1 MAEFT
6 PINTQEEFD
15 SRVQEL
21 YGDVS
26 GLQGQITTLTGERDT
41 HAATI
46 AQLQEEVKGYKT
58 AALKAKIA
66 KEKGI
71 PAELADRL
79 SGEDEKGLRAD
90 ADAMAANLR
99 VFKGAAPLASTEP
112 APGDPKTANM
122 RTLLNELRGE

>member
-1 MAEFT
+1 MDFT

-15 SRVQEL
+15 ARVTEL
-21 YGDVS
+21 YGDVN

-46 AQLQEEVKGYKT
+46 ANLQKEINGYKV
-58 AALKAKIA
+58 AALKQKVA

-71 PAELADRL
+71 PLDMASRLAGD
-79 SGEDEKGLRAD
+79 DEKSLRAD

-99 VFKGAAPLASTEP
+99 AYKGPAPLANP
-112 APGDPKTANM
+112 NGQVPDPKNASMVN
-122 RTLLNELRGE
+122 TLRELRGE